1 MTRAAFT
8 PIQNLIITSFCMMV
22 LWQPKSYA
30 QDVGESSPELN
41 AGSAI
46 LPMSYA
52 ALDDNIVDNP
62 EPETNSATQANTE
75 LVPKVNKAVT
85 IKPTPT
91 AIRITYESLRL
102 PGGEDM
108 GMLGGDLLLNVSDN
122 VRLGVGSYG
131 AVRGERGGFITLGVE
146 GELQHRLSPNWQSHV
161 GLFVGAGGGRG
172 GFTLSGGG
180 LMLRSDVGLTYETA
194 DYGNFGFGI
203 SHVNFPSGV
212 IKSTQP
218 YINYELPFN
227 TLLNPGWNDRPPNT
241 NERLDPIQ
249 PGANEFA
256 LVSRYYKIPSSVVRD
271 NGQPQSSS
279 LKLLGVEWLSYFDD
293 NWFLKVESEGAMG
306 GENTGYMQILL
317 GGGYRLPISKNTT
330 IKLHAAAG
338 PAGGG
343 GADTGGGVLLDAGI
357 GLQQNITTN
366 TAIELSLGKIRAPSK
381 SFEAV
386 SLGLKLNYQ
395 FGLPSVGSEAVS
407 WSALNDFDTKQLR
420 VRVANQT
427 YFKADPLWRANF
439 IDDPVSNLG
448 VQIDYFVTPHVYITG
463 QGLAAYA
470 GKAGAY
476 MVGEVGVGTK
486 WPVTDHLFIEGE
498 ALLGAA
504 GGGGLAV
511 GGGLVAQGNA
521 SVGYK
526 LTDSLSIMA
535 TAGRMEAL
543 KGNFKANVAGI
554 SLAYEFTGFT
564 AR

>member
-1 MTRAAFT
+1 MTSGFSTDLRLSQHHFMTNKLANLLQSLAFT
-8 PIQNLIITSFCMMV
+8 GINILALFQHQTSF
-22 LWQPKSYA
+22 A
-30 QDVGESSPELN
+30 QALIEPASESSFTPSTLR
-41 AGSAI
+41 
-46 LPMSYA
+46 MSYA
-52 ALDDNIVDNP
+52 LLDLG
-62 EPETNSATQANTE
+62 EAEKPETEAAAPVVQAA
-75 LVPKVNKAVT
+75 P
-85 IKPTPT
+85 IKTTPT
-91 AIRITYESLRL
+91 ALRISYESLSL

-108 GMLGGDLLLNVSDN
+108 GMLGG
-122 VRLGVGSYG
+122 GSYG

-146 GELQHRLSPNWQSHV
+146 GEVQHRLSPNWQSHA

-180 LMLRSDVGLTYETA
+180 LMLRGDVGLTYETA

-203 SHVNFPSGV
+203 SHVNFPTGV

-227 TLLNPGWNDRPPNT
+227 TLLSDGWHDRPNAS

-256 LVSRYYKIPSSVVRD
+256 LVTRYYKIPSSVVRD

-279 LKLLGVEWLSYFDD
+279 MKLLGVEWLSYLDER
-293 NWFLKVESEGAMG
+293 WFVKLESEGAMG

-317 GGGYRLPISKNTT
+317 GGGYRLPLSNSTS

-343 GADTGGGVLLDAGI
+343 GADTGGGVLLDAGLA
-357 GLQQNITTN
+357 LQQNITPH
-366 TAIELSLGKIRAPSK
+366 TALELSFGQVRAPSK
-381 SFEAV
+381 SFEALSV
-386 SLGLKLNYQ
+386 GLKLNYQ
-395 FGLPSVGSEAVS
+395 FGLPSVGRDAIA
-407 WSALNDFDTKQLR
+407 WGALNDFDTQPLR

-448 VQIDYFVTPHVYITG
+448 VQIDYFVSPHLYVTG

-486 WPVTDHLFIEGE
+486 WPISDNLFVEGE
-498 ALLGAA
+498 ALIGAA
-504 GGGGLAV
+504 GGGGLSV

-521 SVGYK
+521 SVGYQ
-526 LTDSLSIMA
+526 LTDSLSILA

-543 KGNFKANVAGI
+543 KGDFKANVLGV
-554 SLAYEFTGFT
+554 SLGYQFTGFT
-564 AR
+564 SR